1 MLARPD
7 LGRTLA
13 AAAPLLVL
21 APIAL
26 AQPVVIYDSTKA
38 HGITLADGQ
47 KGTGQKLKIVVK
59 EYPGGGYGVTY
70 QPVRKGTGNNKK

>member
-1 MLARPD
+1 MPGGAKKSVIIKKRSDIKQLD
-7 LGRTLA
+7 G
-13 AAAPLLVL
+13 
-21 APIAL
+21 
-26 AQPVVIYDSTKA
+26 VVIYDSTKA